1 MFLYRKKRRKKMND
15 KNQIYYIIS
24 VLFIAAGAISG
35 YINSGQDIVLNFA
48 NRLSG
53 TSVFHFS
60 FLKNLVFLI
69 LIFINSFSLLGIP
82 VCASI
87 LVLNGYMLAVSVNIL
102 YISATSRKLVFLLT
116 NLPHLALSISANVLL
131 AEIAFRFSKTMLT
144 CVLRNG
150 NRATLNKAFKE
161 LTYKFVI
168 SICFILLSAMYEG
181 YVL

>member
-1 MFLYRKKRRKKMND
+1 MFLFRKKRRKKLND

-24 VLFIAAGAISG
+24 VLFITAGVISG
-35 YINSGQDIVLNFA
+35 YLNSGQDVVLNFA

-53 TSVFHFS
+53 ESVFHFS

-69 LIFINSFSLLGIP
+69 LIFINAFSLLGIP

-87 LVLNGYMLAVSVNIL
+87 LILNGYMLAVSVNIL
-102 YISATSRKLVFLLT
+102 YISATSNKLVFLLT

-131 AEIAFRFSKTMLT
+131 AEIAFRFSKIMLT

-150 NRATLNKAFKE
+150 NRGIFNKTFKE
-161 LTYKFVI
+161 LTYKFMI
-168 SICFILLSAMYEG
+168 SVCFILMSALYEG